1 MKYMMAKVLYGA
13 VGILLA
19 AACICTG
26 EKKLSQTDRQIY
38 EKACSLEQEMEM
50 LGFSGFSV
58 RDYRVRY
65 YDGDCDYVI
74 APSADTYTVTRE
86 KPKLDTFAG
95 TIVKVGKEY
104 QIVLPTYE
112 KFKNFF
118 AALDTAGSLQQ
129 QKEAGETVF
138 ALDSYSKETQ
148 ATVIWHEAFHAWQQ
162 ENGLDQA
169 YALGQEN
176 REAIIK
182 KYVDKNS
189 VQKKAFTEEMKYL
202 QNAYEST
209 DMEIKKKQIKKA
221 LELQKKREVALSD
234 KVSAAEG
241 FLQNLEG
248 SARYVE
254 CAAYRKLAGD
264 EVWKKQ
270 FLQAFSYADGS
281 GKYYDMGMYKCML
294 LDQCLPGW
302 QTQFKT
308 TPDLDG
314 LPRLYI
320 ATCMGGIYYFEDWRD
335 FMTVEEYRAL
345 LDTDFINVDIEQ
357 LTDIRN
363 IKIDKNLS
371 QEKRQAQFL
380 KQVGNPYLLRRG
392 SMIIKVSFAN
402 NGLSMEQAFEN
413 LLLNV

>member
-74 APSADTYTVTRE
+74 TPSADTYTVTRE

-138 ALDSYSKETQ
+138 ALDSYRKETQ
-148 ATVIWHEAFHAWQQ
+148 ATVIWHEAFHVWQQ
-162 ENGLDQA
+162 ENGLDQHMHWDRKTEKQS
-169 YALGQEN
+169 LKN
-176 REAIIK
+176 MLIRIPFRK
-182 KYVDKNS
+182 KHS
-189 VQKKAFTEEMKYL
+189 Q
-202 QNAYEST
+202 
-209 DMEIKKKQIKKA
+209 
-221 LELQKKREVALSD
+221 
-234 KVSAAEG
+234 
-241 FLQNLEG
+241 
-248 SARYVE
+248 
-254 CAAYRKLAGD
+254 RK
-264 EVWKKQ
+264 
-270 FLQAFSYADGS
+270 
-281 GKYYDMGMYKCML
+281 
-294 LDQCLPGW
+294 
-302 QTQFKT
+302 
-308 TPDLDG
+308 
-314 LPRLYI
+314 
-320 ATCMGGIYYFEDWRD
+320 
-335 FMTVEEYRAL
+335 
-345 LDTDFINVDIEQ
+345 
-357 LTDIRN
+357 
-363 IKIDKNLS
+363 
-371 QEKRQAQFL
+371 
-380 KQVGNPYLLRRG
+380 
-392 SMIIKVSFAN
+392 
-402 NGLSMEQAFEN
+402 
-413 LLLNV
+413 

>member
-74 APSADTYTVTRE
+74 TPSADTYTVTRE

-104 QIVLPTYE
+104 QIVLPAYE
-112 KFKNFF
+112 KSKNFF

-138 ALDSYSKETQ
+138 ALDSYRKETQ
-148 ATVIWHEAFHAWQQ
+148 VTVIWHEAFHAWQQ

-234 KVSAAEG
+234 KVSAEEG

-314 LPRLYI
+314 L
-320 ATCMGGIYYFEDWRD
+320 
-335 FMTVEEYRAL
+335 L
-345 LDTDFINVDIEQ
+345 L
-357 LTDIRN
+357 
-363 IKIDKNLS
+363 KC
-371 QEKRQAQFL
+371 
-380 KQVGNPYLLRRG
+380 VG
-392 SMIIKVSFAN
+392 
-402 NGLSMEQAFEN
+402 
-413 LLLNV
+413 

>member
-1 MKYMMAKVLYGA
+1 MKYLMAKVLYGA

-19 AACICTG
+19 AACIYTG

-38 EKACSLEQEMEM
+38 EKACSLEQDMET
-50 LGFSGFSV
+50 LGFPGFSV
-58 RDYRVRY
+58 RDYSVRY

-74 APSADTYTVTRE
+74 TPSADTYTVTRE
-86 KPKLDTFAG
+86 KPELDTFAG
-95 TIVKVGKEY
+95 TIVEVGKEY
-104 QIVLPTYE
+104 QVVLPTYE

-129 QKEAGETVF
+129 QKEAGEKVF

-169 YALGQEN
+169 YELGQEN
-176 REAIIK
+176 REEIIK
-182 KYVDKNS
+182 KVDKDS

-209 DMEIKKKQIKKA
+209 DMETKKKQIKKA
-221 LELQKKREVALSD
+221 LELQKKRETALSD
-234 KVSAAEG
+234 QVCAAEG

-264 EVWKKQ
+264 EAWKKQ

-281 GKYYDMGMYKCML
+281 EKYYDMGMYKCML

-302 QTQFKT
+302 QKQFKT

-314 LPRLYI
+314 L
-320 ATCMGGIYYFEDWRD
+320 
-335 FMTVEEYRAL
+335 L
-345 LDTDFINVDIEQ
+345 L
-357 LTDIRN
+357 
-363 IKIDKNLS
+363 KC
-371 QEKRQAQFL
+371 
-380 KQVGNPYLLRRG
+380 VG
-392 SMIIKVSFAN
+392 
-402 NGLSMEQAFEN
+402 
-413 LLLNV
+413 